1 MQYRTKAV
9 TEAISESVAG
19 QITHWHAETQ
29 RLVNATRETAGDAM
43 QAAVNTGAYLQDSK
57 RFHKGRA
64 TAWLR
69 DNVPDITHEQ
79 VKAYLS
85 IHKTSEVRKA
95 IEIDHRQLLLLGVID
110 QREMVATKRTSAQV
124 EDIKW
129 ADAAANITG
138 WFNKTSITKPLEQ
151 WTEGERGAVKLQ
163 LKPVVDI
170 FNSL

>member
-1 MQYRTKAV
+1 MQPSTNTV
-9 TEAISESVAG
+9 SESVSESVAG
-19 QITHWHAETQ
+19 QITHWHTETQ
-29 RLVNATRETAGDAM
+29 RLVNATRETAGEAM

-69 DNVPDITHEQ
+69 DNVPDVTHEQ

-85 IHKTSEVRKA
+85 IYKTSEGRKA

-110 QREMVATKRTSAQV
+110 QREMEATKRTSSQV
-124 EDIKW
+124 GDIKW

>member
-9 TEAISESVAG
+9 NEAISESVAG

-29 RLVNATRETAGDAM
+29 RLVNATRETARDAM

-69 DNVPDITHEQ
+69 DNVPDITHAQ

-85 IHKTSEVRKA
+85 IHKTSEGRKS

-110 QREMVATKRTSAQV
+110 QREMVATKRTSARV
-124 EDIKW
+124 DDIKW

>member
-9 TEAISESVAG
+9 NDEISESVAG

-29 RLVNATRETAGDAM
+29 RLVNATRETAGEAM

-69 DNVPDITHEQ
+69 DNVPDVTHEQ

-85 IHKTSEVRKA
+85 IYKTSEGRKA

-110 QREMVATKRTSAQV
+110 QREMAATKRTSSQV
-124 EDIKW
+124 GDIKW